1 MLFFVFRTLDHFDVI
16 FFPLLLFQLRVLRR
30 RISVIIVVYYFFLFR
45 KERNYF
51 FVAISVIEVYFTL
64 KIKSPKTRHNT

>member
-30 RISVIIVVYYFFLFR
+30 RISVIIVMYYFFCFEK
-45 KERNYF
+45 KETIFLLQLVYRSLLYF
-51 FVAISVIEVYFTL
+51 
-64 KIKSPKTRHNT
+64 KN

>member
-1 MLFFVFRTLDHFDVI
+1 MLFFVIRTLDHFDVI

-51 FVAISVIEVYFTL
+51 FVAISISKFTL
-64 KIKSPKTRHNT
+64 L